1 MTKGEIG
8 KLVTLATA
16 NFPNLQEKDMR
27 PTMVLWE
34 KMLSDM
40 PYELAEIAL
49 IKVLSTGRFFPTVA
63 ELREAAAQINQPRVM
78 DASEAWGQVMDG
90 LRKFGLY
97 QAREAMEWFSPDVE
111 IMVRRFGWYELCH
124 AENIDVIRG
133 QFMRSWDTFAKGQRE
148 LSALP
153 EPIRQMI
160 QGVADNKALPRGEH

>member
-27 PTMVLWE
+27 PTMALWE
-34 KMLSDM
+34 KMLSDL

-63 ELREAAAQINQPRVM
+63 ELREAAAQISQPRIM
-78 DASEAWGQVMDG
+78 EASEAWGQVMEG

-97 QAREAMEWFSPDVE
+97 QACEAMEWFSSDVE

-124 AENIDVIRG
+124 ADNVDVIRG
-133 QFMRSWDTFAKGQRE
+133 QFMRAWDAHAKGQKD
-148 LSALP
+148 LAALP

-160 QGVADNKALPRGEH
+160 EGMAEAKALPRGKH